1 MAERVIT
8 RQPLRAVDDCEATA
22 LSSAHDRAASLR
34 LHQALPAVEG
44 ISTAD
49 RLAVRSRDQARRLSA
64 NARRGHDWAD
74 RFPAIVDATPR
85 IDGEACS
92 IGELCDLHDLPGGV
106 IVGPF
111 PDLFSVLEVA

>member
-1 MAERVIT
+1 MAERVT
-8 RQPLRAVDDCEATA
+8 RQLLRAVDDCEATA

-85 IDGEACS
+85 IKAQSFLIDGEACS
-92 IGELCDLHDLPGGV
+92 IGELCDLHDLPG
-106 IVGPF
+106 
-111 PDLFSVLEVA
+111 